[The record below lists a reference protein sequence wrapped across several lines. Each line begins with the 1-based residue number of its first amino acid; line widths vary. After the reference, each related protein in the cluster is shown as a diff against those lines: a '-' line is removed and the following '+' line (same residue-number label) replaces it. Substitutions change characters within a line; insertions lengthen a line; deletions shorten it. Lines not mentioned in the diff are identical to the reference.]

1 VADFR
6 PLAALRY
13 DLDRAG
19 DASALIAPPY
29 DVVSPEEAAAVRERS
44 PYNVARVDYGET
56 LPGDGDAENCYTR
69 ARARLQDWLAAGV
82 LVRDAPRF
90 YLYDQEFAVGGRQYR
105 RRALFGRLR
114 LEEWEKGIVLPHEH
128 TRAAAK
134 EDRLRLLRAT
144 RVSMSPIMALYRNPT
159 DRPLAQYQD
168 AGPPLLSAR
177 LGGERHVLR
186 PLSDQAGA
194 RVQDALA
201 GERLYVADGHH
212 RYETAL
218 FYRNER
224 RDAAGAAWTGEE
236 PENFVLAAV
245 IDVEDPGLVVLPA
258 HRLVRMPPGDRGAD
272 LTARLEAL
280 FEVKD
285 AGDAANPEDVESLL
299 GRMRAAARAGPAFGS
314 VGLRPGRLHLIT
326 ARDLQAVAARVPA
339 GHAEV
344 WRTLDVNILHHAL
357 FPVLGNLARP
367 EEMEFTEDAAEAA
380 QAVISGEWDLALL
393 LNATPV
399 DQVLACADAGERM
412 PQKSTYFYPK
422 LATGVLMY
430 PFE

>member
-13 DLDRAG
+13 NLDRAG
-19 DASALIAPPY
+19 DASSLIAPPY
-29 DVVSPEEAAAVRERS
+29 DVVTGEEAAAVRNRS
-44 PYNVARVDYGET
+44 LYNVARVDYGET
-56 LPGDGDAENCYTR
+56 LPGDSEAENCYTR
-69 ARARLQDWLAAGV
+69 AHRRLQDWAAAGI
-82 LVRDAPRF
+82 LLRDGPRF

-105 RRALFGRLR
+105 RRAIFGRLR

-144 RVSMSPIMALYRNPT
+144 RVSMSPIMALCRNT
-159 DRPLAQYQD
+159 TGRPLAEFKD
-168 AGPPLLSAR
+168 AGPVLLSAR
-177 LGGERHVLR
+177 LSGERHVLR

-194 RVQDALA
+194 RIQDAVA

-245 IDVEDPGLVVLPA
+245 IEVDDPGLVVLPS
-258 HRLVRMPPGDRGAD
+258 HRLVRMPPGDRSAD
-272 LTARLEAL
+272 LAARLQGL
-280 FEVKD
+280 FEVRD
-285 AGDAANPEDVESLL
+285 AGDAARAEDIAGLL
-299 GRMRAAARAGPAFGS
+299 AEMRAAARAGPAFGS
-314 VGLRPGRLHLIT
+314 IGLRPGRLHLIT
-326 ARDLQAVAARVPA
+326 ARDPSAVAALVPA

-344 WRTLDVNILHHAL
+344 WRRLDVNVLHHAL
-357 FPVLGNLARP
+357 FPALGNLSRP
-367 EEMEFTEDAAEAA
+367 EEMEFTEDAGEAA
-380 QAVISGEWDLALL
+380 QAVASGEWDLALL
-393 LNATPV
+393 LNPTPV

-430 PFE
+430 PFD